1 MRHRFRPHPCTI
13 SANVKFS
20 LARDDPRWA
29 GPNSYLL
36 RVKAG
41 RPGGEYSLSHS
52 EQVRFTVLAFR
63 LLPNF
68 DNLSGYRHSAPG
80 STYHSTKNDVPLQ
93 LLYCLRARGHNS
105 EGFSPRNH
113 FFYSCVISGHKGYT
127 SLPTQHHRKMF
138 KIQIRSPVQ
147 LHQDPAAVGAG
158 HEGGGG
164 RSSTSLVAHPGQ
176 PQRRR
181 LQQVHLLHW

>member
-1 MRHRFRPHPCTI
+1 M
-13 SANVKFS
+13 KFS

-52 EQVRFTVLAFR
+52 EQVRLTVLAFR
-63 LLPNF
+63 LLSNF

-105 EGFSPRNH
+105 EGFSSRNH
-113 FFYSCVISGHKGYT
+113 FFYSCVISGHKEYT
-127 SLPTQHHRKMF
+127 SLPTRPSTLTKN
-138 KIQIRSPVQ
+138 VQ
-147 LHQDPAAVGAG
+147 NTNPFPSSTAS
-158 HEGGGG
+158 
-164 RSSTSLVAHPGQ
+164 RSSRDGCRT
-176 PQRRR
+176 
-181 LQQVHLLHW
+181 

>member
-1 MRHRFRPHPCTI
+1 MRHRFRPHLSITI
-13 SANVKFS
+13 FANVKFS

-63 LLPNF
+63 LLSNF

-105 EGFSPRNH
+105 EGFSSRNH
-113 FFYSCVISGHKGYT
+113 FFYSCVISGHKRYT
-127 SLPTQHHRKMF
+127 PLPTRPSTPPKNVKNTNPF
-138 KIQIRSPVQ
+138 PSST
-147 LHQDPAAVGAG
+147 AS
-158 HEGGGG
+158 
-164 RSSTSLVAHPGQ
+164 RSSRDGCRT
-176 PQRRR
+176 
-181 LQQVHLLHW
+181 